1 MIPSGPR
8 PPQVC
13 DAGDPSPV
21 ESAAG
26 MTRALFLLLV
36 LCAGGLGAQPHP
48 PAVDAPPPAV
58 APRLERAKA
67 ALAAENEL
75 DEAARKTVEATLEA
89 AAGDDGEAD
98 RLLAEARDW
107 RDAAPAALAES
118 LRLERELGADS
129 AAEFRAWR
137 SKLPELAARDELARR
152 LSELR
157 RAAEQAAIEAGTVGV
172 DLATATTRANELT
185 DAIAEARRL
194 AEEARTNTPPA
205 GDAPGSAALARNLAN
220 EARRRLA
227 AARVLHLDAEQATLP
242 DRRRLL
248 ELRQRVLQRR
258 ATLLDREIGVLEAML
273 DERTDAELAALSERL
288 RQERDAQ
295 EDADPALAAAA
306 ERNLMLGEE
315 LAGIAERARRAAE
328 QAREAQRASTQV
340 GDALRNT
347 KARLD
352 LGADDDAVGLILLS
366 ERRRLDDPE
375 AIADRLESTRRELA
389 GVQLRLIELDEQRN
403 QLDAPEQ
410 AIENALRD
418 IENEDPAEVE
428 RLRNGFR
435 QLLATR
441 AELLPRLDA
450 AQRELAESLRA
461 LERELQAQ
469 LGNTRKLVGI
479 LDREV
484 LWIPSHEP
492 VSLEWLRRQ
501 NEAWAD
507 LFKWSRYATS
517 ARLSLEAA
525 LQRWPLVAG
534 AFAMFVAL
542 LWLRHRVPA
551 QLEALSQPLLRVRS
565 DQYRYTARALLLT
578 LLAALP
584 WPLLIWTLGWLLQH
598 AGQAGKFS
606 DSLGIALNGLAGGM
620 LLYQA
625 LKWLTRERG
634 LAHLHFRWVRSRRA
648 ALRGTLP
655 WLAFGLL
662 PLYFPLMLA
671 FIRGQEP
678 AVDAAGRI
686 LLLLFCGVGGWM
698 AVRLLAPNGVWNTR
712 GATQNE
718 PARLRQLLRVAV
730 PALLA
735 LLAAIAL
742 KGYVLTAA
750 VMLRSVWLSAGAIV
764 VVAVLHGMIARW
776 FLLGERRLAL
786 KRLEQKREADAAAA
800 ATGTE
805 KTAASGD
812 AMPESE
818 PEEVTLA
825 SVNVQTRR
833 LLRAL
838 TIALVAV
845 ALLSVWADVLPA
857 LARLEA
863 INLWSYDV
871 VIDGVTKQE
880 FVTLRGLVTGLAVL
894 VLTFVAARNLPGLVE
909 IGLLSRIHLD
919 APTRYAI
926 TSISRYVI
934 VIGGVIA
941 GLGLLGV
948 RWGQLQWMAAA
959 LTVGLGF
966 GLQEI
971 FGNFVSGLIVLFE
984 RPYRVGD
991 IITIGEVEGT
1001 VTRIRTRATTILDWD
1016 NKEVVV
1022 PNKTFITERFVN
1034 WTLSDSITRVVLKV
1048 GVAYNSDSDRVR
1060 RLLLEI
1066 ADSDPRVLKNPPPNC
1081 WLIELGAST
1090 LDFELRVFVGELVER
1105 NQVRHALYQRIIA
1118 AFRDAG
1124 IEIAFPQMD
1133 LWVRQAPNAAG
1144 GTVLEAGSS
1153 ASKAPPPAPQ
1163 R

>member
-1 MIPSGPR
+1 MMR
-8 PPQVC
+8 P
-13 DAGDPSPV
+13 
-21 ESAAG
+21 
-26 MTRALFLLLV
+26 LFLLLA
-36 LCAGGLGAQPHP
+36 LWSAGLAAQTPSST
-48 PAVDAPPPAV
+48 AEAPPPALG
-58 APRLERAKA
+58 PRLERARA
-67 ALAAENEL
+67 ALAAESGL
-75 DEAARKTVEATLEA
+75 DETTRKAVQAAIEA

-98 RLLAEARDW
+98 RLLTEARAW
-107 RDAAPAALAES
+107 RDAAPAALTES
-118 LRLERELGADS
+118 ARLQRVLEADT
-129 AAEFRAWR
+129 AAEFRKWR
-137 SKLPELAARDELARR
+137 SELPQLAARDELARR

-157 RAAEQAAIEAGTVGV
+157 RAAEQTAIELGAVGA
-172 DLATATTRANELT
+172 DLAAASTRANELT
-185 DAIAEARRL
+185 DAIAEARRQAGEL
-194 AEEARTNTPPA
+194 RAASAPA
-205 GDAPGSAALARNLAN
+205 GEAPSVAVQARDLAN
-220 EARRRLA
+220 EARKRLA
-227 AARVLHLDAEQATLP
+227 AARVVHLEADQATLP

-248 ELRQRVLQRR
+248 ELRQRVLQRQ
-258 ATLLDREIGVLEAML
+258 AALLDREVGVLEAML
-273 DERTDAELAALSERL
+273 DERTDAELSALSERL
-288 RQERDAQ
+288 RQERDAL
-295 EDADPALAAAA
+295 EGADVALAAAA
-306 ERNLMLGEE
+306 ERNVMLGEE

-328 QAREAQRASTQV
+328 QAREAQRLSTQV

-347 KARLD
+347 KSRLD

-366 ERRRLDDPE
+366 ERRRLDDPD
-375 AIADRLESTRRELA
+375 AIADRLEEARRELA

-403 QLDAPEQ
+403 LLDAPDQ
-410 AIENALRD
+410 AVEAALRD
-418 IENEDPAEVE
+418 IESEDPAEVE
-428 RLRNGFR
+428 RLRAGFQ

-450 AQRELAESLRA
+450 AQRDLAGSLRA
-461 LERELQAQ
+461 LELQLQAQ
-469 LGNTRKLVGI
+469 LASTRELAGI

-525 LQRWPLVAG
+525 LERWPLVAG
-534 AFAMFVAL
+534 AFVMFAAL
-542 LWLRHRVPA
+542 LWLRSRVPA
-551 QLEALSQPLLRVRS
+551 QFEALAQPLLRVRS

-584 WPLLIWTLGWLLQH
+584 WPLLVWTIGWLLQH

-648 ALRGTLP
+648 AIRGTLP

-712 GATQNE
+712 GATHVE

-735 LLAAIAL
+735 VLAAIAL
-742 KGYVLTAA
+742 NGYVLTAA

-805 KTAASGD
+805 RTAASGD
-812 AMPESE
+812 AMPETE

-825 SVNVQTRR
+825 SVNTQTRR

-857 LARLEA
+857 LARLEGVQLWGYDTVVDGQTVTQYISLRDLA
-863 INLWSYDV
+863 I
-871 VIDGVTKQE
+871 
-880 FVTLRGLVTGLAVL
+880 GLAVL

-934 VIGGVIA
+934 VIGGMIA

-1001 VTRIRTRATTILDWD
+1001 VTRIRTRATTVLDWD

-1048 GVAYNSDSDRVR
+1048 GVAYNSDADRVR

-1081 WLIELGAST
+1081 WLTALGAST
-1090 LDFELRVFVGELVER
+1090 LDFELRVFVGELIER

-1118 AFRDAG
+1118 AFREAG

-1133 LWVRQAPNAAG
+1133 LWVRQAPQAG
-1144 GTVLEAGSS
+1144 GEIATLEAGSS
-1153 ASKAPPPAPQ
+1153 ASKAPPPAPA